1 MITPR
6 GYFTFIVNDGNT
18 NSGETIASISAKY
31 KKLQKVHCIALYYTN
46 SQLFFVIY
54 KLNSIINIVI

>member
-31 KKLQKVHCIALYYTN
+31 KKLYKKYTVQHYITLIAN
-46 SQLFFVIY
+46 FFLSVIR
-54 KLNSIINIVI
+54 LTPL